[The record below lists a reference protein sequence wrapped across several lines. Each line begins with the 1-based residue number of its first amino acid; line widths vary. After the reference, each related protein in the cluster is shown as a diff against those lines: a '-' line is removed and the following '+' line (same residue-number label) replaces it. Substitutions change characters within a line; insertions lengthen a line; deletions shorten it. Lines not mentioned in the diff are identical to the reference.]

1 MYEND
6 RRKYIKLI
14 HMDVTV
20 MYECSGHKKLLNQ
33 LSQIIVF
40 DVLRSTLNISRYKA
54 IEFNFNRK
62 FIYIH
67 E

>member
-1 MYEND
+1 
-6 RRKYIKLI
+6 
-14 HMDVTV
+14 MDVTV

-40 DVLRSTLNISRYKA
+40 DVLISTLNISRYKA